1 MARIFIYAMN
11 YSPEVAGVGRYT
23 GEIGDYFAAMGH
35 QVAVLTTIPHYP
47 GWKVLPPYRNGR
59 YCSEMRGG
67 AKIVRCPLALR
78 ERIGGI
84 WRLIAPL
91 SFALTSAPLAF
102 WHVLRHRPDTVLCI
116 EPTLMTAP
124 IAIIA
129 ARLVGAKTVLHVQ
142 DLEVDASFAV
152 GHLARR
158 AWLKS
163 LAHGF
168 ENRLLCSFD
177 RLITISGGMA
187 ERLAQKGVPADRI
200 AIVRNWVDLDLI
212 QPLEGV
218 SPYRQE
224 LGIVETDRVILY
236 SGNIGAK
243 QGFDVL
249 IDTARR
255 LSRRADIKFLI
266 AGEGPAKSEL
276 AARAANLPNVRFLPF
291 QPYARLS
298 DFLGLA
304 DIHVLPQAA
313 DAADLVLPSKLGGM
327 LASGRRV
334 IVTAAAGTELA
345 TFVEDAAIVV
355 PPGDAVALAEAIERA
370 ADAGCE
376 DADAAR
382 RRQRLAEPLSKRDGL
397 RNFEAFAIRWTSI
410 SHRRAPR
417 LSAPPKS
424 PNGLAR
430 RWGSRR
436 LAIPG
441 AAAPVG
447 FSGRRRHTYPA
458 ATIRRRQF
466 GAPSRREARL
476 RAGAARSSDFA
487 APECV
492 GAAAIGPAEARGAG
506 LASLWRPDPL
516 R

>member
-1 MARIFIYAMN
+1 
-11 YSPEVAGVGRYT
+11 
-23 GEIGDYFAAMGH
+23 
-35 QVAVLTTIPHYP
+35 
-47 GWKVLPPYRNGR
+47 
-59 YCSEMRGG
+59 
-67 AKIVRCPLALR
+67 
-78 ERIGGI
+78 
-84 WRLIAPL
+84 
-91 SFALTSAPLAF
+91 
-102 WHVLRHRPDTVLCI
+102 
-116 EPTLMTAP
+116 
-124 IAIIA
+124 
-129 ARLVGAKTVLHVQ
+129 
-142 DLEVDASFAV
+142 
-152 GHLARR
+152 
-158 AWLKS
+158 
-163 LAHGF
+163 
-168 ENRLLCSFD
+168 
-177 RLITISGGMA
+177 MA

-212 QPLEGV
+212 KPLEGV

-249 IDTARR
+249 IDAARR

-382 RRQRLAEPLSKRDGL
+382 RRRRLAEPLSKRDGL
-397 RNFEAFAIRWTSI
+397 RNFEAFAIRWTPI
-410 SHRRAPR
+410 SH
-417 LSAPPKS
+417 
-424 PNGLAR
+424 GQD
-430 RWGSRR
+430 
-436 LAIPG
+436 
-441 AAAPVG
+441 AAAV
-447 FSGRRRHTYPA
+447 
-458 ATIRRRQF
+458 
-466 GAPSRREARL
+466 GAPEVAERPGEA
-476 RAGAARSSDFA
+476 
-487 APECV
+487 V
-492 GAAAIGPAEARGAG
+492 G
-506 LASLWRPDPL
+506 
-516 R
+516 